1 MGREQAAPE
10 PHTFLDVAAYFNE
23 VEWRLL
29 HEWQNELYNNV
40 MKEIHQALISL
51 GPLIATSVFSLRTK
65 EKEDVYPMDSQDSGS
80 GNISNHSL
88 NDTIVNSDLTYG
100 MKRNEKQYL
109 GDLPDTGRRKSSDCL
124 STGFPFLNS
133 DDLFTG
139 EKKMESCLMDRPN
152 TEEKEK
158 HTDLSLVIIKVE
170 EERYPKMLQKLE
182 SVEAPLAF
190 GPSISVI
197 IKEEEERYS
206 KMLKKSESVEGITSP
221 ACINESVT
229 PAEQQPNDCKNAY
242 SISKFGRNFS
252 RKCDIATGPKVR
264 PDEEVCASIEQC
276 NSLNRRVNSFQ
287 ETQFTWNKQVKSFSD
302 SATLSSD
309 QKTDALLKLLICS
322 QCGKS
327 FNQSATEIQHRRVSN
342 GKQQNTCTECQ
353 KIFQHSVD
361 LNKQQQNLMGEKC
374 PDSRKRLAPLLES
387 MPKEANLATVTSREK
402 PYVCTECGKGFRY
415 SQALIIH
422 LRIHTGEKPHICNEC
437 GRCFSDLGNLKRHQR
452 IHSGEKPYTCSQCGK
467 NFRQVPHLIK
477 HQRMHTGEKPYICN
491 VCERR
496 FIDSSS
502 LRRHQQ
508 IHARE
513 NP

>member
-221 ACINESVT
+221 ALILTYPGLVSANSQLTRRDITEPPT
-229 PAEQQPNDCKNAY
+229 TQWTTITRPAEGSCK
-242 SISKFGRNFS
+242 
-252 RKCDIATGPKVR
+252 
-264 PDEEVCASIEQC
+264 
-276 NSLNRRVNSFQ
+276 
-287 ETQFTWNKQVKSFSD
+287 
-302 SATLSSD
+302 
-309 QKTDALLKLLICS
+309 
-322 QCGKS
+322 
-327 FNQSATEIQHRRVSN
+327 
-342 GKQQNTCTECQ
+342 
-353 KIFQHSVD
+353 
-361 LNKQQQNLMGEKC
+361 
-374 PDSRKRLAPLLES
+374 PLLLS
-387 MPKEANLATVTSREK
+387 GSAYISAGPSLGTSNAQPLASW
-402 PYVCTECGKGFRY
+402 
-415 SQALIIH
+415 
-422 LRIHTGEKPHICNEC
+422 
-437 GRCFSDLGNLKRHQR
+437 
-452 IHSGEKPYTCSQCGK
+452 
-467 NFRQVPHLIK
+467 
-477 HQRMHTGEKPYICN
+477 
-491 VCERR
+491 
-496 FIDSSS
+496 
-502 LRRHQQ
+502 
-508 IHARE
+508 
-513 NP
+513 